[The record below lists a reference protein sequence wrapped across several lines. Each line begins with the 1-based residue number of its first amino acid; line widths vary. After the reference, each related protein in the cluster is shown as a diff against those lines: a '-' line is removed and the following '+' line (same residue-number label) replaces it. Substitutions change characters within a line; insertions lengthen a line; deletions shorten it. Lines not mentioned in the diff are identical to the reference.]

1 MCPFAKSEELIY
13 FCTRATSS
21 GYIDHVNAE
30 NAFLLL
36 IKK

>member
-1 MCPFAKSEELIY
+1 MYSFVNLEDLSY
-13 FCTRATSS
+13 FCGRATSS
-21 GYIDHVNAE
+21 GYIDYVNAE

>member
-1 MCPFAKSEELIY
+1 MYPFVKLEELNY

-21 GYIDHVNAE
+21 GYIDYVNAE

>member
-1 MCPFAKSEELIY
+1 MHPFVKLEDLIY

-36 IKK
+36 IKR

>member
-1 MCPFAKSEELIY
+1 MCSFVKLEDLTY
-13 FCTRATSS
+13 FCIRATSS

-36 IKK
+36 IKR